1 MMDKLIVSEQSIQN
15 RIYNIRGQQVMLDRD
30 LAELYQVETKV
41 LNQAVKRNIKRF
53 PDTFRFQLLEDEK
66 NELVTKCDRFK
77 TLKHS
82 TVQPYVFTEQGVS
95 MLSAVLKS
103 ERAIEVS
110 IKIIEAFVTMRRFI
124 MSNSLMFERFER
136 IERRLCGHDDNFEM
150 LFKAI
155 EDKSIKPTQG
165 IFFDGQIFD
174 AYVFIN
180 DLIKSAKMS
189 IVLIDNYIDETTLTL
204 FAKVPEIEVTIYTH
218 TTTKQLKLDYQ
229 KYKMQYDNITLQTFK
244 KSHDR
249 FLIID
254 GTEVYHI
261 GASLKDL
268 GKKWFA
274 FSKMDRESVRVLER
288 LK

>member
-1 MMDKLIVSEQSIQN
+1 MDELIVSEQSIQN

-30 LAELYQVETKV
+30 LADLYQVETKV

-82 TVQPYVFTEQGVS
+82 TVLPYVFTEQGVS

-103 ERAIEVS
+103 DRAIEVS
-110 IKIIEAFVTMRRFI
+110 IKIIEAFVAMRRFI
-124 MSNSLMFERFER
+124 ASNSLVFERFER
-136 IERRLCGHDDNFEM
+136 IEQRLSKHDDNFDKI
-150 LFKAI
+150 FKAI
-155 EDKSIKPTQG
+155 EDKNIKPKQG

-174 AYVFIN
+174 AYVFVN
-180 DLIKSAKMS
+180 DLIKSAKKS

-204 FAKVPEIEVTIYTH
+204 FAKVPDIEVTIYTH
-218 TTTKQLKLDYQ
+218 TITKQLKLDYQ
-229 KYKMQYDNITLQTFK
+229 KYNVQYNNIMLKTFK

-274 FSKMDRESVRVLER
+274 FSKMDRESVRVLE
-288 LK
+288 KIG

>member
-1 MMDKLIVSEQSIQN
+1 MDELIVSEQSIQN

-82 TVQPYVFTEQGVS
+82 TVLPYVFTEQGVS

-103 ERAIEVS
+103 DRAIEVS
-110 IKIIEAFVTMRRFI
+110 IKIIEAFVTMRRMI
-124 MSNSLMFERFER
+124 ASNLPMFERFER
-136 IERRLCGHDDNFEM
+136 IEQRLSLHDQNFEKI
-150 LFKAI
+150 FKAI
-155 EDKSIKPTQG
+155 EDKSIRPTQG
-165 IFFDGQIFD
+165 IFFDGQVFD

-180 DLIKSAKMS
+180 DLIKSAKKS

-218 TTTKQLKLDYQ
+218 TITKQLKLDYE
-229 KYKMQYDNITLQTFK
+229 KYKTQYTNITLQTFK

-254 GTEVYHI
+254 GMEVYHI

-274 FSKMDRESVRVLER
+274 FSKMERESVRVLER
-288 LK
+288 VE